1 MRNVAGEKTIT
12 ARRRAREAVL
22 RALYWSE
29 STGESVVE
37 VPLTELL
44 RRHRVRREAAGFAR
58 RLAGSVE
65 EHKEEY
71 SRSIEKLLENWELK
85 RLSRIDRIIL
95 LMGVCEL
102 DQFIDVPPRVVI
114 DEAVE
119 LAKKYSTEK
128 SFAFVNGILDAV
140 AKGKG
145 LFPDDQEPG
154 EKLVSGVDDVL

>member
-1 MRNVAGEKTIT
+1 MSGKKIIT

-22 RALYWSE
+22 KALYWAE

-37 VPLTELL
+37 EPLSKLL
-44 RRHRVRREAAGFAR
+44 RRHKIRRDAADFAR

-65 EHKEEY
+65 ERKEEY
-71 SRSIEKLLENWELK
+71 SHSIEELLENWDLK

-102 DQFIDVPPRVVI
+102 DQFLDVPPRVVI

-140 AKGKG
+140 AKGMG
-145 LFPDDQEPG
+145 LFPDGRQSSRKPE
-154 EKLVSGVDDVL
+154 SSVDDVS

>member
-1 MRNVAGEKTIT
+1 MRNVTGEKTIT

-22 RALYWSE
+22 RALYWAE
-29 STGESVVE
+29 STGENVVE
-37 VPLTELL
+37 VPLPELL
-44 RRHRVRREAAGFAR
+44 RRHKVRGEAAGFAR
-58 RLAGSVE
+58 RLAGLVE
-65 EHKEEY
+65 EQKEEY
-71 SRSIEKLLENWELK
+71 SRSIEELLENWDLK

-102 DQFIDVPPRVVI
+102 NLFLDVPPRVVI

-140 AKGKG
+140 AQGMG
-145 LFPDDQEPG
+145 LFPDGRAPKKEP
-154 EKLVSGVDDVL
+154 VSSVDDVS